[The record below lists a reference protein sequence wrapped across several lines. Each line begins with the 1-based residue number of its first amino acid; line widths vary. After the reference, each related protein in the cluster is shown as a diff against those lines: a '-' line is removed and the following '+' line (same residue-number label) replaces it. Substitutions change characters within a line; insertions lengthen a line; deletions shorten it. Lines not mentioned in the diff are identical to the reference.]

1 MCSLVFSVLSYNFHK
16 FSRSA
21 PRGDAPR
28 AFITSQKLF
37 YRLYIPLNTPRPA
50 EGRIRCISSFLRVT
64 FFGSSETFNGHSW
77 VGKLVA
83 YCAHL
88 DSAYLSILPW
98 EYFFYSSQRS
108 LSTWWVLVYHQLQP
122 LGCRSYPSISSECSA
137 FPLHRIQNIFTRFWI
152 NLYRFCD

>member
-1 MCSLVFSVLSYNFHK
+1 MSLVFPDLSYNFHK

-28 AFITSQKLF
+28 AFITSQKIVQSSLHPPKH
-37 YRLYIPLNTPRPA
+37 RACPA
-50 EGRIRCISSFLRVT
+50 EERIRCISS

-77 VGKLVA
+77 VGKPVA
-83 YCAHL
+83 SCAHL

-108 LSTWWVLVYHQLQP
+108 LSAWWVLIYHQLQP

-137 FPLHRIQNIFTRFWI
+137 SLGTLLSTASRISSPGSGLIPI
-152 NLYRFCD
+152 GFCD